1 MGSQKQR
8 ALRSARKFVSYVDR
22 HYKKVTRAFLFGS
35 FATGRQH
42 RGSDIDVA
50 LISPLFS
57 RDAYRDQVEMMKFKG
72 KIDLDIEP
80 HPFHPSAFVEEDPL
94 VWEIKCHGIQIK

>member
-8 ALRSARKFVSYVDR
+8 ALKSARRFVLYIDR

-35 FATGRQH
+35 FATGENR
-42 RGSDIDVA
+42 RGSDIDIA

-57 RDAYRDQVEMMKFKG
+57 RDAYRDQVEMMKLRAKV
-72 KIDLDIEP
+72 DLDIEP

-94 VWEIKCHGIQIK
+94 VWEIKSKGIQIK